1 MLRGM
6 SSVGGEIVVVDDD
19 TSMCLAIERLL
30 SAAGWRVRRYGSAEE
45 LLAADG
51 HESAGALVL
60 DINLP
65 GISGLELH
73 RKLRARGNARPVFFI
88 TGQERED
95 TREQVRAAG
104 AAGFFTKP
112 FDGVELIRA
121 IRGCLPAV

>member
-1 MLRGM
+1 MTG
-6 SSVGGEIVVVDDD
+6 SGCEIIVVDDD
-19 TSMCLAIERLL
+19 ASMCLAIERLL

-45 LLAADG
+45 LLAVDG
-51 HESAGALVL
+51 CEGAGALVL

-65 GISGLELH
+65 GMSGLELH
-73 RKLRARGNARPVFFI
+73 RKLRAGGGVPPVFFI

-95 TREQVRAAG
+95 TRDLVRAAG

-121 IRGCLPAV
+121 IRGCLPVA

>member
-1 MLRGM
+1 MTG
-6 SSVGGEIVVVDDD
+6 SGCEIIVVDDD
-19 TSMCLAIERLL
+19 ASMCMAIERLL

-51 HESAGALVL
+51 HTAAGALVL

-73 RKLRARGNARPVFFI
+73 RKLRAGGSAQPVFFI

-95 TREQVRAAG
+95 TRDLVRAAG
-104 AAGFFTKP
+104 AAGYFTKP
-112 FDGVELIRA
+112 FDGGELIRA
-121 IRGCLPAV
+121 IRGHLPAA